1 MNLAVRALRAAVA
14 LLAATAL
21 TANFVDASDLPTFR
35 AINYFSYFTNL
46 SNIFAVIVLAVGAV
60 RDPSSRRWE
69 LVRGAATFC
78 TTVTGIV
85 YALFLTDVS
94 VGVTDPWINNVIHR
108 VVPVFMLLDWW
119 LASRAPVA
127 PRAALRWL
135 AIPIVYL
142 AYTLMRGPLA
152 GDWYP
157 YPFVDPTRDG
167 GYLRVALFAVA
178 LSLLLALL
186 AYGLS
191 RLGDRHR
198 EVAARV

>member
-1 MNLAVRALRAAVA
+1 VSLAARALRAAVA

-21 TANFVDASDLPTFR
+21 TVNFIDASDLPDFPE
-35 AINYFSYFTNL
+35 INYFSYFTNL
-46 SNIFAVIVLAVGAV
+46 SNIFAVVVLVVEAA
-60 RDPSSRRWE
+60 RDPSARRWE

-108 VVPVFMLLDWW
+108 VVPAFMLLDWW

-142 AYTLMRGPLA
+142 AYTLVRGPLRGRLVSVPVRRPHARRRLPA
-152 GDWYP
+152 GRA
-157 YPFVDPTRDG
+157 VR
-167 GYLRVALFAVA
+167 RSALAPPCTA
-178 LSLLLALL
+178 
-186 AYGLS
+186 
-191 RLGDRHR
+191 RPRT
-198 EVAARV
+198 VAAR